1 MNEIGS
7 GNSWVCLSMGQP
19 LSNGWWFYHIY
30 HGYGMIWPYSSRG
43 EPEKFNVLQVGRG
56 PRGPRGPRWG
66 EAKPVCWLPEVLLIL
81 NSERATPIHTCIS
94 GWWFGTFFIF
104 LNSWDDDPI
113 WLICFRGVKPPTRYC
128 SRIMR
133 AQGLSAP
140 SRSKAVAGRFTTC
153 RLRDCWEP
161 PHFFWACD
169 VWENDHQHPSTIKV
183 RSTRLPDTAIKY
195 TPEGKQPVCCFK
207 ELCSFPWATMI

>member
-1 MNEIGS
+1 VPHLSTHVYLVGGLEHVLFSSIVGMMIQSDYYVS
-7 GNSWVCLSMGQP
+7 G
-19 LSNGWWFYHIY
+19 
-30 HGYGMIWPYSSRG
+30 
-43 EPEKFNVLQVGRG
+43 
-56 PRGPRGPRWG
+56 
-66 EAKPVCWLPEVLLIL
+66 
-81 NSERATPIHTCIS
+81 
-94 GWWFGTFFIF
+94 
-104 LNSWDDDPI
+104 
-113 WLICFRGVKPPTRYC
+113 GVKQPTRYC